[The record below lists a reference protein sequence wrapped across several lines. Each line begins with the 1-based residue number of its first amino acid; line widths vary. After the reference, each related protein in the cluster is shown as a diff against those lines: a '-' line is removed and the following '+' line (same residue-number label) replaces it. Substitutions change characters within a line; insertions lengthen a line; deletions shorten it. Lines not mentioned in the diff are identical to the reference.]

1 MPRSQLLR
9 CEQRGDRREVG
20 EVAGEGVE
28 QAEEEGALVEQQ
40 QEALRGERDQGVA
53 LELREIR
60 TDALAGGE
68 VEEAAAAGGRR
79 LVEHDPPPGEE
90 AAVQGAGE
98 GIHRAQ
104 PPQPAHGAEADVVGD
119 VVGEDALGDEAGRPL
134 PAKVEECHILVM
146 EAEAADGLG
155 RRLVKHHPPP
165 GEEAA
170 VHGAALRAAGIHR
183 AQPPRPAHGAEADVV
198 GDVVGED
205 ALGDQPGGP
214 SPPRFDQSILLLLL
228 PRTLRRHHRWGTRL
242 AAVAAGG
249 SGTGGL
255 EQMDVDNQIAKLMV
269 ELSRIKIV
277 KLGMP
282 PELPLQDSNPHHGI
296 DCNCVRT
303 NGIRE
308 QNKQQQIVLTTQ
320 VGSGII
326 TDKQNED
333 QYTSGK
339 QFSWFMQ
346 AGKP

>member
-214 SPPRFDQSILLLLL
+214 SPPSKCWSNDAGQLEAWSKWMLI
-228 PRTLRRHHRWGTRL
+228 TRL
-242 AAVAAGG
+242 
-249 SGTGGL
+249 
-255 EQMDVDNQIAKLMV
+255 
-269 ELSRIKIV
+269 LS
-277 KLGMP
+277 
-282 PELPLQDSNPHHGI
+282 
-296 DCNCVRT
+296 
-303 NGIRE
+303 
-308 QNKQQQIVLTTQ
+308 
-320 VGSGII
+320 
-326 TDKQNED
+326 
-333 QYTSGK
+333 
-339 QFSWFMQ
+339 
-346 AGKP
+346 

>member
-134 PAKVEECHILVM
+134 PAK
-146 EAEAADGLG
+146 
-155 RRLVKHHPPP
+155 
-165 GEEAA
+165 
-170 VHGAALRAAGIHR
+170 
-183 AQPPRPAHGAEADVV
+183 
-198 GDVVGED
+198 
-205 ALGDQPGGP
+205 
-214 SPPRFDQSILLLLL
+214 SILLLLL

-242 AAVAAGG
+242 AAVAAA
-249 SGTGGL
+249 GGL